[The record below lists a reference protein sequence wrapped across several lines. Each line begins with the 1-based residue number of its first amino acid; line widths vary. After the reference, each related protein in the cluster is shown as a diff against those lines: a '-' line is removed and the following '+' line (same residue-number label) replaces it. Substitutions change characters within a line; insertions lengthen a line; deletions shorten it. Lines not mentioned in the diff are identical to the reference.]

1 MPKYTL
7 LFSTCKG
14 FMALAAGRMNLSRY
28 PSQNNITLCDV
39 IFMDWVTK

>member
-1 MPKYTL
+1 
-7 LFSTCKG
+7 
-14 FMALAAGRMNLSRY
+14 MAPAVDRMNLARY